1 MKKTNIIKDKI
12 TVETNLKTNLSSITL
27 SRILGEELI
36 LLIDERTTKPLN
48 NSFDTGKKV
57 N

>member
-1 MKKTNIIKDKI
+1 MKNINTLKDKI
-12 TVETNLKTNLSSITL
+12 TIETNLKTNLSSIKL
-27 SRILGEELI
+27 SKILGEELI
-36 LLIDERTTKPLN
+36 LLIDEHMAKPSS